1 MKKHVILAVL
11 LSLPFGTFAADK
23 PKDADNTDRNKQD
36 RDKKTLTPTD
46 QSNKRDDIKLTA
58 AVRQALIK
66 DKSLTS
72 TAKNIKI
79 ITTPGKVTLRG
90 PVTSAEEK
98 ARVEELAKGA
108 AGQVPVESQLEIKAG
123 K

>member
-1 MKKHVILAVL
+1 MKKHLLLAAL
-11 LSLPFGTFAADK
+11 LAMPFGAFAEDK

-46 QSNKRDDIKLTA
+46 QSNKPDDRKLTA
-58 AVRQALIK
+58 AVRQALMK

-98 ARVEELAKGA
+98 AKVEELAKVA
-108 AGQVPVESQLEIKAG
+108 AGQVPVESQLEVKAG